1 MWALCGL
8 TFELSR
14 PWRHGALA
22 AKRMI
27 NMTGSRPRCHAG
39 AGRLE
44 RRVRPHS
51 VTAQDDSD
59 WICQEEGRR
68 LTRHM
73 RDCCASRGQRSD
85 GERRRGAVQQ

>member
-44 RRVRPHS
+44 R
-51 VTAQDDSD
+51 
-59 WICQEEGRR
+59 IRR
-68 LTRHM
+68 DFPPSGHGVKAPRLVVSSHQSQ
-73 RDCCASRGQRSD
+73 AIERGSPWNRLLQGQSF
-85 GERRRGAVQQ
+85 E